1 MKSVFSPKIIFVVGP
16 TAVGKTEVALK
27 IASQLP
33 CEIVSCDSM
42 QVYREV
48 SIASSKPSFAERKQV
63 PHHLLDVISVED
75 PYDVAAFNKSATA
88 AIESILKQKKTPLVV
103 GGSGMYVQV
112 LLDGIFEEGSRDL
125 ELRSRLESQGATEL
139 YKKLKTVDPE
149 AAVKIHANDV
159 RRIVRA
165 LEVFETTKTPISQLQ
180 RERLGLAGKYPV
192 LMFGLNRQ
200 REELYDRINRR
211 VDQMFADGIVDEVK
225 ALLGRPL
232 SLTAQKIIGV
242 SEIFAYLR
250 GEKSLEDAKELM
262 KMNTRRFA
270 KRQLTW
276 FRRDQRINW
285 LMLQAGDQSK
295 DISQKILKD
304 LDHATVI

>member
-1 MKSVFSPKIIFVVGP
+1 LKSVFLPKIIFVVGP

-48 SIASSKPSFAERKQV
+48 SIASSKPSPAERKQV

-75 PYDVAAFNKSATA
+75 PYDVATFNKMATA
-88 AIESILKQKKTPLVV
+88 AIESILEKKKVPLIV
-103 GGSGMYVQV
+103 GGSGMYVQI
-112 LLDGIFEEGSRDL
+112 LLDGIFAEAGRDVD
-125 ELRSRLESQGATEL
+125 LRSQLESQGAEAL
-139 YKKLKTVDPE
+139 HQKLKKVDPD
-149 AAVKIHANDV
+149 AAAKIHANDV
-159 RRIVRA
+159 RRMVRA
-165 LEVFETTKTPISQLQ
+165 LEVFETTKTPISKLQ
-180 RERLGLAGKYPV
+180 RERSGLVGKYPV
-192 LMFGLNRQ
+192 LIFGLNRP

-211 VDQMFADGIVDEVK
+211 VDQMFTEGIVDEVK
-225 ALLGRPL
+225 ALSGRTL

-242 SEIFAYLR
+242 NEIFAYVR

-285 LMLQAGDQSK
+285 LMLQAGDKSQ